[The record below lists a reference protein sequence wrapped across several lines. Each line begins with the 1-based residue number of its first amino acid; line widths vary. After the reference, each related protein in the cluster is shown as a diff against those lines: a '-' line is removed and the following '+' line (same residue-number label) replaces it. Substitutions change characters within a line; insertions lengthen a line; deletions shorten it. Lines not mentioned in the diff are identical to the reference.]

1 MAQPSV
7 IPVQHLDLRVAP
19 FDWPFARERRA
30 EIEANFARRQRL
42 APKLW
47 NGRVLLM
54 RNVAFAGD
62 TLRGDCFE
70 TDYADFLA
78 WRDWDFAD
86 RSIANCFSLGALK
99 ASDGAYLLGVMAAH
113 TAAAGKIYF
122 PGGTPDLSDVRDGR
136 LDLEKSVA
144 REVVEETG
152 LEDAKLSPGWHA
164 VVDRQYVA
172 LIKTIERAETA
183 DALREKIFRYL
194 AAEDEPELADIRI
207 VRSPRDFDPMMPPFM
222 TIYLADAFN
231 RR

>member
-1 MAQPSV
+1 MAESSV
-7 IPVQHLDLRVAP
+7 VPIQHLDLRVAP
-19 FDWPFARERRA
+19 FDWPFARGRRA
-30 EIEANFARRQRL
+30 EIEANFERRQRL

-54 RNVAFAGD
+54 RNVAFAGS

-70 TDYADFLA
+70 TGYADFLA

-86 RSIANCFSLGALK
+86 RSVANCFSLGALK
-99 ASDGAYLLGVMAAH
+99 ASDGAYLLGVMGAH

-122 PGGTPDLSDVRDGR
+122 PGGTPDPSDVGDGQ

-144 REVVEETG
+144 REVAEETG
-152 LEDAKLSPGWHA
+152 LKDAKLSPGWHA
-164 VVDRQYVA
+164 VIDRQYVA
-172 LIKTIERAETA
+172 LIKTIERPEAA
-183 DALREKIFRYL
+183 DELREKIWHYL
-194 AAEDEPELADIRI
+194 ASEDEPELADIRI

-222 TIYLADAFN
+222 TIYLTDAFN